1 MYFLH
6 YCQSAKSFI
15 SGIFIVRLSVYI
27 FFFEL
32 LVMKSQEVVMRF
44 FLIGLWTL
52 FFLNQFFEFTNFW
65 QILFNIL
72 GLGML
77 VVHLIEYCVIKNK
90 ITHLNA
96 HSMYHFYMVIV
107 FGAVYWWPLV
117 KDQSLTK
124 N

>member
-1 MYFLH
+1 
-6 YCQSAKSFI
+6 
-15 SGIFIVRLSVYI
+15 
-27 FFFEL
+27 
-32 LVMKSQEVVMRF
+32 
-44 FLIGLWTL
+44 
-52 FFLNQFFEFTNFW
+52 
-65 QILFNIL
+65 
-72 GLGML
+72 LGML

-96 HSMYHFYMVIV
+96 RSMHHFYMVIV

>member
-1 MYFLH
+1 
-6 YCQSAKSFI
+6 
-15 SGIFIVRLSVYI
+15 
-27 FFFEL
+27 
-32 LVMKSQEVVMRF
+32 MKSQEVVMRF

-52 FFLNQFFEFTNFW
+52 FFLNQFFEVTNFW

-72 GLGML
+72 GLAML

-90 ITHLNA
+90 ISHLHA
-96 HSMYHFYMVIV
+96 HSMHHLYMVIV

-117 KDQSLTK
+117 KDQSLNK

>member
-1 MYFLH
+1 
-6 YCQSAKSFI
+6 
-15 SGIFIVRLSVYI
+15 
-27 FFFEL
+27 
-32 LVMKSQEVVMRF
+32 MKSQEVFMRF

-52 FFLNQFFEFTNFW
+52 FFLNQFFEFTRFW

-90 ITHLNA
+90 ISNLNA

-107 FGAVYWWPLV
+107 FGAVYWLPLV
-117 KDQSLTK
+117 RDQSPTK